1 MKDQQF
7 GVWIRA
13 SQYNPTKKATVRVQG
28 FEVLN
33 QNYVAKEMSSRGGCL
48 DSSHLQS
55 GSVEECMMEFEK
67 SGPDVA
73 VTTTRVVSGNTFANQ
88 SLPEFEELIQEIDK
102 SINGNH
108 KI

>member
-28 FEVLN
+28 FEVL
-33 QNYVAKEMSSRGGCL
+33 SSRGGCL

-67 SGPDVA
+67 SRPDVA

-88 SLPEFEELIQEIDK
+88 SLLEFEELIQEIDK